1 MDSILNLDTLISN
14 DRLANIIK
22 YADLARPLE
31 GNYAEVGVF
40 RGGSLELIS
49 KLNPDKEVYAFDSF
63 TGLPRPTDHDN
74 YHQEGDFKDT
84 NFEFLEGYFER
95 FHHNVTFFKGF
106 VPHTFSMVDPFK
118 MYSFVHIDVDLYQSV
133 KDSLDYFFPRMVM
146 GGIIILDDY
155 GFESTKGA
163 VVAVDEFVSSI
174 TPAFKGELFYYP
186 GGPSHKQYLI
196 VK

>member
-40 RGGSLELIS
+40 RGGSLELIA
-49 KLNPDKEVYAFDSF
+49 KLNPDKEIYAFDSF
-63 TGLPRPTDHDN
+63 TGLPRPTEHDN

-84 NFEFLEGYFER
+84 DYEGLKFYFER
-95 FHHNVTFFKGF
+95 FHHNITLFKGF
-106 VPHTFSMVDPFK
+106 VPHTFTMIDPFK

-146 GGIIILDDY
+146 GGIIIIDDY
-155 GFESTKGA
+155 GFESTRGA
-163 VVAVDEFVSSI
+163 LVSVDEFVSNI